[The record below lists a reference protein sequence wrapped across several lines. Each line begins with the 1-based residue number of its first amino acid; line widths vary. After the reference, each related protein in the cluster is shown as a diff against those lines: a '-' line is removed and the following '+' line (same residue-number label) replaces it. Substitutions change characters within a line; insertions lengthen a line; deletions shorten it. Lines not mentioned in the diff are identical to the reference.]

1 MVVCAHGDVSE
12 FCEKHEMEILE
23 SYSGSLEEY
32 KGNCAV
38 IVTAE
43 DLTREDYDS
52 LKCSLFGR
60 GIELVS
66 VKWPDDDVILRLLRN
81 QIEQRGKRGG
91 RQMFGFYKKYG
102 LITEI
107 PEKIALARRIIKMR
121 DAGKTLR
128 EIQVETG
135 GYYEDGR
142 PLSMST
148 IQQIIKNRKE
158 YGM

>member
-43 DLTREDYDS
+43 DLSREDYDS
-52 LKCSLFGR
+52 LKCSLFSR
-60 GIELVS
+60 KIELVS
-66 VKWPDDDVILRLLRN
+66 VKWPDDEVILRLLRN
-81 QIEQRGKRGG
+81 QIELRGKRGG
-91 RQMFGFYKKYG
+91 RQMYGFYKKHG

-107 PEKIALARRIIKMR
+107 PEKVKIARRIIELR

-128 EIQVETG
+128 EIQAEAG
-135 GYYEDGR
+135 GYYENGR

-148 IQQIIKNRKE
+148 ISEIIKNRKNYE
-158 YGM
+158 R

>member
-1 MVVCAHGDVSE
+1 MVVCVHGDVSE
-12 FCEKHEMEILE
+12 FCEKHDLEILE
-23 SYSGSLEEY
+23 SYEGSLDEY

-43 DLTREDYDS
+43 DLSREDYDS

-60 GIELVS
+60 GFELVS
-66 VKWPDDDVILRLLRN
+66 VKWPDDEVILRLLRN
-81 QIEQRGKRGG
+81 QIEQRKKRGG

-107 PEKIALARRIIKMR
+107 PEKVKLARRIIELR

-128 EIQVETG
+128 EIRAETG

-148 IQQIIKNRKE
+148 ISEIIKNRKE